1 MHQPVTGLRA
11 QPAVVALMALT
22 ALAVLAHAVT
32 AAGQV
37 AHHGT
42 VEPVDVDLNA
52 RGENGVGHGDVE
64 GLLGAA
70 EGEVGGV
77 ELEGVEGDES
87 GRVGGEGEL
96 LVRWVLG
103 EEGTGGGRRVVVSE
117 DAVGGGMVV
126 VEKGEGRCTPGRLD
140 EGGMKDSA
148 RESQCERSR
157 SVGNA
162 IDRVD
167 CIARQ
172 RYRKGGVR
180 EGNDT
185 KEIGRGSERG
195 NGERRTRLIEKA
207 GGGDG
212 NDRRRECD
220 RNRAGIRRDLG

>member
-1 MHQPVTGLRA
+1 M
-11 QPAVVALMALT
+11 
-22 ALAVLAHAVT
+22 
-32 AAGQV
+32 
-37 AHHGT
+37 
-42 VEPVDVDLNA
+42 
-52 RGENGVGHGDVE
+52 
-64 GLLGAA
+64 
-70 EGEVGGV
+70 
-77 ELEGVEGDES
+77 
-87 GRVGGEGEL
+87 
-96 LVRWVLG
+96 RWVLG

-180 EGNDT
+180 EANDT